1 MLHLRLHGNK
11 ADCKRHVLMSQSP
24 MVSKLETI
32 VSSEKFCFG
41 ILYVDFCA
49 VKVKETTNILT
60 SVEQYL

>member
-1 MLHLRLHGNK
+1 
-11 ADCKRHVLMSQSP
+11 
-24 MVSKLETI
+24 VSKLETI